1 MRERPRSV
9 FQMKVERVFAGLP
22 EEADEHEKK
31 YVPLFKCKSGTKWNK
46 PLLLCTA
53 LLLLSAFW
61 RARIFF
67 FGRFPLVYELKQA
80 SDPRKRERRYCV
92 NRVNAV

>member
-31 YVPLFKCKSGTKWNK
+31 YVPLFKRPFFCFRLFGG
-46 PLLLCTA
+46 
-53 LLLLSAFW
+53 
-61 RARIFF
+61 RANFF
-67 FGRFPLVYELKQA
+67 
-80 SDPRKRERRYCV
+80 SDVFRSYMS
-92 NRVNAV
+92 